1 MTYVVCE
8 PCVQCRFTDCVEVC
22 PVEAFRVGVNFLAI
36 DPDTCIDCDLCV
48 PECPVEAIYAD
59 SEVPEKWS
67 EYTELNARLA
77 TEWPTISVQRDALDS
92 AEEARS
98 VEDKRAQ
105 LDEAPGEGD

>member
-48 PECPVEAIYAD
+48 PECPVEAIYPD
-59 SEVPEKWS
+59 GDVPEKWA
-67 EYTELNARLA
+67 EYTELNERLA
-77 TEWPTISVQRDALDS
+77 TDWPEINQQKDPMDT
-92 AEEARS
+92 AEDFRET
-98 VEDKRAQ
+98 EDKRGE
-105 LDEAPGEGD
+105 LDEGPFDG